1 MLDKLIAIR
10 REIGV
15 ILFLHTI
22 IQLTRNA
29 MIMYSP
35 TCKNL
40 PNISSLLMV
49 PGISDEVVVED
60 EFAGSD
66 QEWGSALYGLG
77 LAEKEN
83 ITIAHSRTGRNRV
96 NNSFLFIDNPL
107 TLQLQETLANAPP
120 F

>member
-1 MLDKLIAIR
+1 MVLGISVDVVGVDKLA
-10 REIGV
+10 
-15 ILFLHTI
+15 
-22 IQLTRNA
+22 
-29 MIMYSP
+29 
-35 TCKNL
+35 C
-40 PNISSLLMV
+40 
-49 PGISDEVVVED
+49 
-60 EFAGSD
+60 SD